1 MRFPATT
8 GTQFHVPVMLKE
20 VVDILKISPDGTYLD
35 GTIGTGGH
43 AALILKKLSKKGCLI
58 GIDRDEEALRICK
71 KSLSFAKA
79 PYYLFNN
86 CYTNFEKIS
95 KQLGITQMNGIILDL
110 GLSSIQLDSPSR
122 GFSFKIN
129 SNLDMRFNLSQ
140 KISAYDFVNKT
151 PYHDL
156 ANLIFNNSDERRS
169 RQIAKSIIKM
179 RPLRTVYDLV
189 ESIRRVTPPSFRE
202 KTIAR
207 VFQSIRIEVNEELK
221 NLEEFLST
229 FYENLTIGGIIV
241 IISFHSIEDRKV
253 KHCFKKLYAEKK
265 IKILT
270 KKPMTPSLN
279 ELKINS
285 RSKSAKMRAAQRIK

>member
-95 KQLGITQMNGIILDL
+95 KQLGITQMNGIILDFPFL
-110 GLSSIQLDSPSR
+110 NIH
-122 GFSFKIN
+122 
-129 SNLDMRFNLSQ
+129 
-140 KISAYDFVNKT
+140 ISK
-151 PYHDL
+151 
-156 ANLIFNNSDERRS
+156 
-169 RQIAKSIIKM
+169 RQI
-179 RPLRTVYDLV
+179 
-189 ESIRRVTPPSFRE
+189 
-202 KTIAR
+202 
-207 VFQSIRIEVNEELK
+207 
-221 NLEEFLST
+221 
-229 FYENLTIGGIIV
+229 
-241 IISFHSIEDRKV
+241 
-253 KHCFKKLYAEKK
+253 
-265 IKILT
+265 
-270 KKPMTPSLN
+270 KP
-279 ELKINS
+279 
-285 RSKSAKMRAAQRIK
+285 RIKNSITKETWE